1 MQASDKH
8 SSLLY
13 QRSNDPKRFIRMV
26 LVFKIVTPSNNLDSN
41 QDLRH
46 RYRGLKRKRER
57 ERGKERKRER

>member
-26 LVFKIVTPSNNLDSN
+26 LVFKIVTLSNNLDSN

-46 RYRGLKRKRER
+46 RYRGLKRKREI
-57 ERGKERKRER
+57 GKERKRER